1 MNQLNSIVDNYYLVS
16 AFIAWF
22 SAQLIKFLAH
32 IFVHKKIDFRKLTS
46 SGGMPSSHSSAV
58 CGLAASVAFVYGF
71 DSVSFAICFVFG
83 IVVMYDAA
91 GVRRET
97 GKQARILNRMISD
110 IMNKKPVYFPKE
122 LKELV
127 GHTPLEVLMGGLLG
141 VAIAAAM
148 YFVYR

>member
-1 MNQLNSIVDNYYLVS
+1 M
-16 AFIAWF
+16 
-22 SAQLIKFLAH
+22 
-32 IFVHKKIDFRKLTS
+32 
-46 SGGMPSSHSSAV
+46 
-58 CGLAASVAFVYGF
+58 
-71 DSVSFAICFVFG
+71 FG

-110 IMNKKPVYFPKE
+110 IMDKKPVYFPKE